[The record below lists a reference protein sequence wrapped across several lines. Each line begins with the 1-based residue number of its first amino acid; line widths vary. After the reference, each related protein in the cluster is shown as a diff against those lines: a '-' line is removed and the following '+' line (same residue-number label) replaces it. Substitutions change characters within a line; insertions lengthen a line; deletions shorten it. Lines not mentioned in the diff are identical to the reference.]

1 MSLLR
6 NSWKE
11 QIGNFLSQLGS
22 IGARKYFTLAGD
34 KTSNIRLDP
43 KIYRGNLQFQV
54 INAAAST
61 GDMVKK

>member
-34 KTSNIRLDP
+34 NNKY
-43 KIYRGNLQFQV
+43 KIGSQNLSGNLQFQV

-61 GDMVKK
+61 GDVVKK